1 MNKQDRLS
9 GTFWGLVV
17 GDALGAPLEFYPRDR
32 HPEVRDMIPGGKF
45 KLPAGGWTDDTSMA
59 LCLAHSLIHDRN
71 LDSADLLNRFWGW
84 ASRNEH
90 CSGSRAIG
98 FGQNTLRSLSRFN
111 RTGQLVASSNGRS
124 SDGNGTIMRLAPLT
138 IVHNEDLQTL
148 RQLARTQSYT
158 THASQK
164 AADCCELLSIILHRL
179 FQGMPLEKS
188 YRVTDTT
195 AWDPEVIELSNGS
208 WTQKSR
214 DEISSEGYV
223 VHTLEAALW
232 SVHTTDSFEQ
242 ALIKAVNLG
251 HDADTVGA
259 VTGQIA
265 GALYGVQSIP
275 ARWKDVLVKSDHL
288 ENTLNS
294 LLTVSDG
301 WAV

>member
-1 MNKQDRLS
+1 
-9 GTFWGLVV
+9 
-17 GDALGAPLEFYPRDR
+17 
-32 HPEVRDMIPGGKF
+32 
-45 KLPAGGWTDDTSMA
+45 
-59 LCLAHSLIHDRN
+59 
-71 LDSADLLNRFWGW
+71 
-84 ASRNEH
+84 
-90 CSGSRAIG
+90 
-98 FGQNTLRSLSRFN
+98 
-111 RTGQLVASSNGRS
+111 
-124 SDGNGTIMRLAPLT
+124 MRLAPLP
-138 IVHNEDLQTL
+138 IVHNEDVQTL
-148 RQLARTQSYT
+148 RHLARTQSYT

-179 FQGMPLEKS
+179 FQGMPFEES

-265 GALYGVQSIP
+265 GALYGVQNIP
-275 ARWKDVLVKSDHL
+275 ARWKDVLIKSDHL

-294 LLTVSDG
+294 LLKVSD
-301 WAV
+301 